1 VTPTFESNSIEYE
14 ILSDKC
20 KEQIHHLYE
29 TRRKKMEVIN
39 NQEFEKAADLRDL
52 ERNLF
57 QQVII
62 DFLEVT
68 DYKFFV
74 LLSKD
79 SKEIIFNDPKGQLME
94 MFKKS

>member
-1 VTPTFESNSIEYE
+1 
-14 ILSDKC
+14 
-20 KEQIHHLYE
+20 
-29 TRRKKMEVIN
+29 MEAIN

-57 QQVII
+57 QQVISN
-62 DFLEVT
+62 FSEGT

-79 SKEIIFNDPKGQLME
+79 SNEIIFNDPKGQLKE
-94 MFKKS
+94 MFKKT